1 MRRILA
7 YLFVVLYL
15 LVGVVSTYHSTSFFN
30 MANELWASISLA
42 VAAEATMIAS
52 LLYML
57 LTKSRRKAPWLL
69 MSICTILQILG
80 NLTAS
85 YQYLPTNSSESVH
98 FFAEAVFLPTDVF
111 TSRIVLSYIIGA
123 VLPILSLGMTEL
135 VVDAFSSPPKPKPKN
150 KMDMPAPDF
159 S

>member
-1 MRRILA
+1 
-7 YLFVVLYL
+7 
-15 LVGVVSTYHSTSFFN
+15 
-30 MANELWASISLA
+30 
-42 VAAEATMIAS
+42 
-52 LLYML
+52 
-57 LTKSRRKAPWLL
+57 

-85 YQYLPTNSSESVH
+85 YQYLSTNSSESVH

-135 VVDAFSSPPKPKPKN
+135 VVDAFSSPPKPKPEN